1 MDLQRYQQ
9 PHVIQA
15 ALAQRRIAI
24 VGLSSNQL
32 RGSYFVGYYLRR
44 HGYEI
49 VPVNPRE
56 QEILGKKCY
65 PSLSDVAEPVGV
77 VCVFRAP
84 AAVPAIAEEAIA
96 MGAPYLWLQYTVI
109 SQEGA
114 DIAEAGGMQ
123 VIMDRCM
130 KVEHARYRGRMH
142 WLGFNTERISARRRL
157 T

>member
-9 PHVIQA
+9 PHIIQA

-65 PSLSDVAEPVGV
+65 PSLSDVAEAVGV
-77 VCVFRAP
+77 CA
-84 AAVPAIAEEAIA
+84 
-96 MGAPYLWLQYTVI
+96 
-109 SQEGA
+109 
-114 DIAEAGGMQ
+114 
-123 VIMDRCM
+123 C
-130 KVEHARYRGRMH
+130 
-142 WLGFNTERISARRRL
+142 SARPRRCPPL
-157 T
+157 PKKPLPWACRICGCSTR